1 MANDAAQSE
10 NSFVLRDIWKCHRF
24 SDLKRLVIDTYQ
36 GWMSDRAPRLGA
48 ALAFYTLLSLAP
60 ITVVVLA
67 IASRVFGEKA
77 AEGRLIWEIQGLVG
91 QQGAAAIQALIGGAS
106 THGSGAL
113 ATLLGLSTLFFGATA
128 VVTELRDALNTIWK
142 APATPA
148 PTHWHSIYAFLR
160 DRVFSFAMVVS
171 IGFLLVVSLMVNA
184 GLSAA
189 GRFFSDQLPTPEWIL
204 QVVNSLLSF
213 VVIAVLFAVLYKVLP
228 SVSVEWKD
236 VVAGS
241 ALTSLL
247 FSLGKLLIGLYL
259 GKTTLASGYGAA
271 GSLVIVI
278 VWVYYS
284 AQIFFLGAEFT
295 YVYAQQYGSCLR
307 HKLELS
313 PPPVSPVNREEILA

>member
-1 MANDAAQSE
+1 MANDTAQDT
-10 NSFVLRDIWKCHRF
+10 NSFVLRGIWKCHRF
-24 SDLKRLVIDTYQ
+24 ADLKSLVIDTYR
-36 GWMSDRAPRLGA
+36 GWISDRAPRLGA

-91 QQGAAAIQALIGGAS
+91 QQGGAAIQALIGGARM
-106 THGSGAL
+106 HGSGVM
-113 ATLLGLSTLFFGATA
+113 ATLLGLGTLFFGATA

-142 APATPA
+142 APVTPA
-148 PTHWHSIYAFLR
+148 ETHWHSIYAFLR
-160 DRVFSFAMVVS
+160 DRVFSFAMVIG
-171 IGFLLVVSLMVNA
+171 IGFLLVVSLVVNA
-184 GLSAA
+184 VLSAA

-204 QVVNSLLSF
+204 QILNSLLSF
-213 VVIAVLFAVLYKVLP
+213 VVIAILFAVLFKVMP
-228 SVSVEWKD
+228 AVTIEWKD
-236 VVAGS
+236 VVVGA

-295 YVYAQQYGSCLR
+295 YVYAQQYGSFLR
-307 HKLELS
+307 RRLELN
-313 PPPVSPVNREEILA
+313 PPPAEHEEILV